1 MAGMEF
7 ENSYY
12 IVPLKAHMIQIIFYW
27 MCHHLEKL
35 KMFALET
42 FQPVM
47 VPEYSWKI
55 ARWTLNTNQ
64 SIM

>member
-12 IVPLKAHMIQIIFYW
+12 MVPLKAHMIQIIFYW

-47 VPEYSWKI
+47 VP
-55 ARWTLNTNQ
+55 
-64 SIM
+64 